1 MSRRKIVVGIG
12 LALVS
17 WVMLD
22 ALGAFDSQAFT
33 AIPHGSHDHYVPKI
47 RDEGVGADNCPTRA
61 PESDEFISMQC
72 QMIRQVESQ
81 GTVYFVPDNVQAGIP
96 YTALPTRAPG
106 SGEIITPG
114 GELVQ
119 ATELQTID

>member
-1 MSRRKIVVGIG
+1 MSRKTIILGVG

-22 ALGAFDSQAFT
+22 ALGAFDSKDFT

-47 RDEGVGADNCPTRA
+47 RDEGVGADNCPTRP
-61 PESDEFISMQC
+61 PESDEFISTQC
-72 QMIRQVESQ
+72 QLIRQVESD

-96 YTALPTRAPG
+96 FTALPTRAPA
-106 SGEIITPG
+106 SGEIITPS
-114 GELVQ
+114 GELVR
-119 ATELQTID
+119 AEPNE